1 MGAGSP
7 RFRPFPAVAL
17 GLSRD
22 NSMNPRFELAPQPA
36 LANNAC
42 GRAPSRRAPAFF
54 IMMMALAP
62 CVRPAAQGQEAK
74 APYPAIAPL
83 DQYLMADQ
91 GAEIA
96 LARSSAPEALSRDA
110 TVLVLGANGYVTA
123 VEGKNGFT
131 CLVERSWMSPFD
143 SPDFWNPKIRGPV
156 SYNPAAVRSILP
168 YTLNRTKLV
177 LAGVTKA
184 QMHQRIMDAVAKG
197 ELPVPEIGAM
207 SYMMAKDG
215 YLGDSAGHWHPHLMF
230 HIPKTDG
237 ATWGA
242 NLPGSPVVFNSQFTD
257 MPEPEVI
264 FFVPVGRWSDG
275 TPAHKE

>member
-1 MGAGSP
+1 MKSKFDIGS
-7 RFRPFPAVAL
+7 
-17 GLSRD
+17 
-22 NSMNPRFELAPQPA
+22 QPA
-36 LANNAC
+36 LMTKESE
-42 GRAPSRRAPAFF
+42 RVPFQRRRRSAV
-54 IMMMALAP
+54 MLLALAL
-62 CVRPAAQGQEAK
+62 CVPPAVQAQEAK
-74 APYPAIAPL
+74 APYPAIAPI
-83 DQYLMADQ
+83 DQYMMADRN
-91 GAEIA
+91 AEIA
-96 LARSSAPEALSRDA
+96 LARSSAPEALSRNA
-110 TVLVLGANGYVTA
+110 TVLVLGKNGYETA
-123 VEGKNGFT
+123 VDGKNGFT

-156 SYNPAAVRSILP
+156 CYNPAAVRTILP

-184 QMHQRIMDAVAKG
+184 QMHESIVAAVAKG
-197 ELPVPEIGAM
+197 ELPAPEYGAM

-242 NLPGSPVVFNSQFTD
+242 NLPGSPVVFNDEFTD

-275 TPAHKE
+275 TPAHKEN